1 MKPLTLVTKRSYFGG
16 LDALQLRA
24 ATGRVLSR
32 LHGLPLQRAIVRID
46 VLEQDFRVTPSAS
59 RELAAQ
65 LVASGLLRRLDDA
78 GNEFGITD
86 KFRQYAVARVIE
98 PLPRT
103 RAKMLL
109 DHLADLA
116 AHFNRT
122 ALQNKYEI
130 EAIAV
135 FGSYMSLEREL
146 PELTVGVTGRHRVP
160 ARRPADGRATR
171 FTEGHDR
178 IRELLEEQSH
188 FLRAHFFRHLHDVPR
203 PFSVFFKSDG

>member
-1 MKPLTLVTKRSYFGG
+1 MKPLTLVTKRTYFGG

-32 LHGLPLQRAIVRID
+32 LHGLPAHRAVVRID
-46 VLEQDFRVTPSAS
+46 VLEQDFRVTPGAS

-65 LVASGLLRRLDDA
+65 LVASGLLRRLDPI
-78 GNEFGITD
+78 GNEYGITD
-86 KFRQYAVARVIE
+86 RFRQYAVARIIE

-109 DHLADLA
+109 EHLADLA

-135 FGSYMSLEREL
+135 FGSYMSLERDL
-146 PELTVGVTGRHRVP
+146 PELALGVTGRHRMP

-171 FTEGHDR
+171 FTEGHER
-178 IRELLEEQSH
+178 IRELLEVQSH
-188 FLRAHFFRHLHDVPR
+188 FVRVRFFRHLHDVPR
-203 PFSVFFKSDG
+203 PFGVVFKSDA

>member
-1 MKPLTLVTKRSYFGG
+1 MKPLTLVTRRCYFGG

-24 ATGRVLSR
+24 AAGRVLSR
-32 LHGLPLQRAIVRID
+32 LHGLPAQRAIVRID
-46 VLEQDFRVTPSAS
+46 ALEQDFRVTPSAS
-59 RELAAQ
+59 RALADQ
-65 LVASGLLRRLDDA
+65 MVASGLLRRLDDA
-78 GNEFGITD
+78 GNEYGITD

-122 ALQNKYEI
+122 SLQNKYEI

-146 PELTVGVTGRHRVP
+146 PELAVGVTGRHRVP

-171 FTEGHDR
+171 FTEGHER
-178 IRELLEEQSH
+178 IRELLEVQSH
-188 FLRAHFFRHLHDVPR
+188 FVRAHFFRHLHDVPR
-203 PFSVFFKSDG
+203 PFSVFFKADA